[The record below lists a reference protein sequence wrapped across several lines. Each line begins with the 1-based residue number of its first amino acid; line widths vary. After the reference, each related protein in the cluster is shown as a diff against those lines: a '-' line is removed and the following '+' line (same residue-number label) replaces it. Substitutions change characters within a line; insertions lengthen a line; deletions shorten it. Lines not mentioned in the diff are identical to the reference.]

1 LKGAIAWSYD
11 LLDDPH
17 RKLFSRFS
25 VFARGAS
32 LEQAE
37 TVCAGPATELGVDVL
52 TGLDE
57 LADQSLLRRLP
68 DYDEPR
74 LLMLQV
80 IREYAFDMLQASGEA
95 DEIRERHA
103 EAMQRLAESAAPHLF
118 GSEQKKWL
126 DRLELDHDNF
136 RAAFDWSVSHG
147 DAQRALSLGA
157 VFWRFWQFRGHL
169 REGRMRLDTIL
180 EMPGSRDE
188 PANRARALEA
198 AGGVAYWQGDMDGAQ
213 VYYDEA
219 LELARA
225 RGDPA
230 GIANALYNA
239 SFPRN
244 VGLKELPKAQALLE
258 EALPIFQELGNER
271 GYAQILWGL
280 GQIYFRGGHDTAAS
294 KKAMDEAIVLFR
306 RLDDRFG
313 LGWALFT
320 RALLALRMNDIAS
333 SKAYNLEALKL
344 FAGGD
349 DVTAPALIL
358 RALSEAA
365 HREGDEIRAARLAG
379 AAEAQE
385 AASGSGLGS
394 IVGGTEGWRPPD
406 ELSPAEAAARAEGKA
421 MTLEDAIAYALAESD
436 EASAIA

>member
-1 LKGAIAWSYD
+1 
-11 LLDDPH
+11 
-17 RKLFSRFS
+17 
-25 VFARGAS
+25 
-32 LEQAE
+32 
-37 TVCAGPATELGVDVL
+37 
-52 TGLDE
+52 
-57 LADQSLLRRLP
+57 
-68 DYDEPR
+68 
-74 LLMLQV
+74 
-80 IREYAFDMLQASGEA
+80 
-95 DEIRERHA
+95 
-103 EAMQRLAESAAPHLF
+103 
-118 GSEQKKWL
+118 
-126 DRLELDHDNF
+126 
-136 RAAFDWSVSHG
+136 
-147 DAQRALSLGA
+147 
-157 VFWRFWQFRGHL
+157 
-169 REGRMRLDTIL
+169 MRLDTIL

-230 GIANALYNA
+230 VIANALYNA

-320 RALLALRMNDIAS
+320 RALLALRMNDTAS

-394 IVGGTEGWRPPD
+394 IVGGTEGWHPPD
-406 ELSPAEAAARAEGKA
+406 QLSPAEDAARAEGKA
-421 MTLEDAIAYALAESD
+421 MTLEEAIAYALAKSD